1 MIETKDK
8 SNRLTIELSNE
19 SDYSKF
25 EEFAVVIQKEF
36 EVEIIKQLDGI
47 DQHFWDFDFGNCTLV
62 LHLEH
67 FIGIDIQISDGSNED
82 LLREVAKK
90 IKEETTQ

>member
-1 MIETKDK
+1 MIETRDK

-25 EEFAVVIQKEF
+25 EVFAKVIQKEF
-36 EVEIIKQLDGI
+36 DVEIIKQLDGI
-47 DQHFWDFDFGNCTLV
+47 DQQYWDFDFGNCILV

-67 FIGIDIQISDGSNED
+67 FMGIDIHISDASNDD
-82 LLREVAKK
+82 LLRKVARK
-90 IKEETTQ
+90 IKEETT